1 MAEQRWPLGI
11 PSRIRPIGLLGA
23 GSSGVVWRARDTE
36 RGVDL
41 AVKIVTPVAGS
52 MIDPALRAETEARAL
67 ARLRGVPGIAT
78 LHQVGRTD
86 QGAAWLA
93 QDLIE
98 GTPLVE
104 GAGHDPVALAA
115 IGAQVATV
123 LDRAHRRDVAHGDLQ
138 PTNVLVGPDAVV
150 HLVDFGL
157 AGLGFAPDDPG
168 GLTPAFA
175 APERLRGAPA
185 DAASDVWSL
194 GATLAAV
201 LARTDPD
208 DPTGALLIE
217 VAGGCRA
224 PRPEDRP
231 SARAAADALAA
242 VAAH

>member
-1 MAEQRWPLGI
+1 
-11 PSRIRPIGLLGA
+11 
-23 GSSGVVWRARDTE
+23 
-36 RGVDL
+36 VDL
-41 AVKIVTPVAGS
+41 AVKVVAPVQGS
-52 MIDPALRAETEARAL
+52 LVDPALRAETEARAL
-67 ARLRGVPGIAT
+67 ARLRGVRGIAA

-86 QGAAWLA
+86 DGAAWLA

-98 GTPLVE
+98 GTTLS
-104 GAGHDPVALAA
+104 AGPPSSPAALAA
-115 IGAQVATV
+115 IGAQVAVV
-123 LDRAHRRDVAHGDLQ
+123 LDHAHDRQVAHGDLQ
-138 PTNVLVGPDAVV
+138 PSNVVIGPASRV

-185 DAASDVWSL
+185 DPASDVWSL

-201 LARTDPD
+201 LAMTDAPD
-208 DPTGALLIE
+208 PGVVE
-217 VAGGCRA
+217 VAASCRA
-224 PRPEDRP
+224 PRPQDRP